1 MLVLLVACSRPSPSV
16 ESSREAT
23 VPSSTPSGVT
33 ETAPA
38 SSLSAS
44 ASTLPATSAASS
56 GSAKPSEPAPAA
68 SAAAPASAVDLPALK
83 DASGQVLAQTEDKP
97 RTDSRFFQ
105 EQARKLFD
113 AIVADDPGLARSFF
127 FPVVA
132 YEQVKD
138 VKNPARD
145 WQHRLIAAF
154 ERQVHEYHRLL
165 GKRRAEARFLRLEVP
180 EERAEWMKPGREGN
194 RVGYF
199 RVLRSRLFYADADGK
214 ERSLEVTSLI
224 SWRGEWYLVHLH
236 GFE

>member
-1 MLVLLVACSRPSPSV
+1 VASVDAPS
-16 ESSREAT
+16 
-23 VPSSTPSGVT
+23 
-33 ETAPA
+33 APA
-38 SSLSAS
+38 SSLVA
-44 ASTLPATSAASS
+44 PSAAP
-56 GSAKPSEPAPAA
+56 SADVAKENAKEPAPSASSA
-68 SAAAPASAVDLPALK
+68 PSAAVPASSVEPPALK
-83 DASGQVLAQTEDKP
+83 DAAGQVLPQTEEKP
-97 RTDSRFFQ
+97 RTDSPFFQ
-105 EQARKLFD
+105 QQARRLFD

-127 FPVVA
+127 FPLVA

-145 WQHRLIAAF
+145 WEYRLIAAF
-154 ERQVHEYHRLL
+154 DRQLHEYHRLL

-194 RVGYF
+194 RVGYY
-199 RVLRSRLFYADADGK
+199 RVLRSRLFYLDADGK